1 MSVVAAIVLFA
12 VIWFMTFLI
21 VLPIRL
27 KTQGDVGKVT
37 RGTHAGAPDNP
48 RIGQR
53 AKIATVIAAA
63 LWAVIAGVILSGAV
77 SVRDFDWRD
86 VMGAPP
92 GEDAGNG

>member
-12 VIWFMTFLI
+12 IIWFMTFLI

-37 RGTHAGAPDNP
+37 HGTHAGAPEDA
-48 RIGQR
+48 RIGLR
-53 AKIATVIAAA
+53 AKIATAIAVP
-63 LWAVIAGVILSGAV
+63 LWAVIVGIIVSGAV

-86 VMGAPP
+86 VMGAPS
-92 GEDAGNG
+92 GESAGNG